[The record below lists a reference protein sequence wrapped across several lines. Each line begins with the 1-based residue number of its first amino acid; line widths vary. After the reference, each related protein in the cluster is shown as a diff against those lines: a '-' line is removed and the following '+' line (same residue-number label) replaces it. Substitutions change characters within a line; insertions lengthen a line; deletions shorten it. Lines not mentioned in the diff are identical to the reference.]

1 MKRIFVSSFISLVL
15 LLMPALADAHPGRT
29 DANGGHNCRTNCA
42 KWGLEN
48 GEYHYHNGGGSDSK
62 PAATFVRR

>member
-1 MKRIFVSSFISLVL
+1 MPVL
-15 LLMPALADAHPGRT
+15 AEAHPGRT
-29 DANGGHNCRTNCA
+29 DANGVHYCRTNCA

-48 GEYHYHNGGGSDSK
+48 GEYQYHNGGGSDSK